1 MADYFLVLD
10 QVFFR
15 TGIRPAL
22 ARSWQERRFAPL
34 LPLVRTLIPAALDYT
49 RRYHTGPEEPLLCQV
64 VRGLTFDRAIWRA
77 LAGEVLL
84 FAAVEMP
91 EFPTD
96 LDSLVYLLSG
106 TPGQPERDQC
116 EQLPPIQ
123 QALRGSRDLVFGTA
137 VYRPLH
143 AGWNDSAD
151 VERLSR
157 YLDSVQPESWRPE
170 DLAGRA
176 DLEEADREDE
186 LEFSREW
193 FPSLAGLYR
202 AAREQ
207 NRVIVIER
215 VY

>member
-10 QVFFR
+10 NGFFC

-22 ARSWQERRFAPL
+22 ARSWQERRFTPL
-34 LPLVRTLIPAALDYT
+34 LALVRTLIPAALDYT

-64 VRGLTFDRAIWRA
+64 PRGLTFDRAIWRA
-77 LAGEVLL
+77 LAGEILL

-106 TPGQPERDQC
+106 TRGQPESDQR

-123 QALRGSRDLVFGTA
+123 QALCGSRDLVFGTA

-151 VERLSR
+151 VERLSG
-157 YLDSVQPESWRPE
+157 YLDSVQPEDWRPE
-170 DLAGRA
+170 DLAGRS

-202 AAREQ
+202 RCQEAAH
-207 NRVIVIER
+207 VIVIER